1 MSSTPFELAA
11 SLAAAM
17 AVFRAAIAARSDA
30 LARYESAAASC
41 KARPVPVFERLATE
55 ALASYKAS
63 VASFDTAYK
72 AYTAAHDAIRIGAAD
87 EAEACS
93 IHEAAQASDA
103 GLCSE
108 A

>member
-1 MSSTPFELAA
+1 
-11 SLAAAM
+11 M
-17 AVFRAAIAARSDA
+17 AVFRTAVTTRSDA

-41 KARPVPVFERLATE
+41 KAHASLPSFQRLATE
-55 ALASYKAS
+55 AWASYKAAM
-63 VASFDTAYK
+63 ASFDAAYK
-72 AYTAAHDAIRIGAAD
+72 AYTDAHDAIRIGAAD

-103 GLCSE
+103 ETRKAEALRFLEGLCSE